1 MARPWVLLFCA
12 LLAVPAI
19 AQGAPAA
26 AGSAASS
33 AVPAA
38 DTGMPVE
45 ELDRLL
51 APLGSGDVEA
61 RKSAAKSVAE
71 LGPESVAAITKKLDA
86 LRKATS
92 PQVATTVKQAG
103 RGGEAGDLCE
113 LLVKSGGEGA
123 PFVTAIQTAAMLRAL
138 AHVATTPAVR
148 QLVKVAGD
156 HGLAFRP
163 EIARLLKVLGD
174 KAVPALLETKTT
186 ELRHWG
192 YNQLEAMGKRI
203 PGDAV
208 QTKDNVVLADVLR
221 AFANVHEMDALPVI
235 LSFVNSDRVHV
246 RNAARDAVGR
256 FGQDAI
262 WKLREA
268 YANVTGKS
276 APEGWTA
283 VDVARELF
291 AAYDRFRLQEVY
303 GLLDEGLA
311 KEKAGKLDEAVA
323 AFDKVLARQPMI
335 DRRGEMVPA
344 YVAYAQKI
352 EDDDPVK
359 SLSVFRK
366 AARLNGAF
374 GAVAPPSAGAQV
386 APNAPRTTQI
396 EAEIAYLEGK
406 ELLSRGIA
414 DTEPFKRA
422 LALDPSHTKA
432 RAELERLETDVE
444 ERQERLRYY
453 AAAGAVV
460 LVALVGIVLFG
471 GKRRPRRALSS

>member
-1 MARPWVLLFCA
+1 MARAWLVLSCVLVA
-12 LLAVPAI
+12 LPAT
-19 AQGAPAA
+19 AYGAGP
-26 AGSAASS
+26 AASS
-33 AVPAA
+33 SAVAA
-38 DTGMPVE
+38 DPGMPVE
-45 ELDRLL
+45 ELDRML

-61 RKSAAKSVAE
+61 RKSAAKSVSE
-71 LGPESVAAITKKLDA
+71 LGPESVPAISKKLEA
-86 LRKATS
+86 LRKSSS
-92 PQVATTVKQAG
+92 PQVATVVKG
-103 RGGEAGDLCE
+103 TKVESGDLCDA
-113 LLVKSGGEGA
+113 LVKNGGEGA
-123 PFVTAIQTAAMLRAL
+123 PFATAVYTAAMLRAL
-138 AHVATTPAVR
+138 AHVGTTPAVR
-148 QLVKVAGD
+148 QIVKVAGD
-156 HGLAFRP
+156 HALSFRP
-163 EIARLLKVLGD
+163 EIVRILKSLGD

-192 YNQLEAMGKRI
+192 YNQLEAMGKRV

-208 QTKDNVVLADVLR
+208 QTKDNEVLADVLH

-246 RNAARDAVGR
+246 RNAARESVGR
-256 FGQDAI
+256 YGQDAI

-276 APEGWTA
+276 APETWTA

-291 AAYDRFRLQEVY
+291 TAYDRFRLQEVY

-311 KEKAGKLDEAVA
+311 KEKAGKIDEAVS

-344 YVAYAQKI
+344 YASYAQRI
-352 EDDDPVK
+352 EEDDPVK
-359 SLSVFRK
+359 ALSVFRK
-366 AARLNGAF
+366 AARL
-374 GAVAPPSAGAQV
+374 
-386 APNAPRTTQI
+386 APNGPRTSQI

-406 ELLSRGIA
+406 ELLARGIA

-422 LALDPSHTKA
+422 LTLDPSHTKA

-444 ERQERLRYY
+444 ARQERVRWY
-453 AAAGAVV
+453 AAAGAVI

-471 GKRRPRRALSS
+471 GRRRPRRALPSSS

>member
-1 MARPWVLLFCA
+1 LVFCA
-12 LLAVPAI
+12 LIAYPAI
-19 AQGAPAA
+19 AHAATPTASSSAATSAA
-26 AGSAASS
+26 A
-33 AVPAA
+33 
-38 DTGMPVE
+38 DQGMPLE
-45 ELDRLL
+45 ELERLL
-51 APLGSGDVEA
+51 APLGSADAEA
-61 RKSAAKSVAE
+61 RKAAAKSTSE
-71 LGPESVAAITKKLDA
+71 LGPESVPAITKKLEA

-92 PQVATTVKQAG
+92 PQVATAVKTAG
-103 RGGEAGDLCE
+103 HGGDSMDLCE

-123 PFVTAIQTAAMLRAL
+123 GFVTAIETAAMLRAL
-138 AHVATTPAVR
+138 AHVGTTPAVR
-148 QLVKVAGD
+148 QIVKVAGD
-156 HGLAFRP
+156 HALAFRP
-163 EIARLLKVLGD
+163 EIVRLLRALGD
-174 KAVPALLETKTT
+174 KAVPALLETKGT

-192 YNQLEAMGKRI
+192 YNQLEAMGKRV

-208 QTKDNVVLADVLR
+208 QTKDNEVLADVLH

-246 RNAARDAVGR
+246 RNAARDSVGR

-276 APEGWTA
+276 APETWTA
-283 VDVARELF
+283 GDVARELF

-303 GLLDEGLA
+303 GLIDDGLTN
-311 KEKAGKLDEAVA
+311 EKAGKLDEAVA

-352 EDDDPVK
+352 EDEDPMR

-366 AARLNGAF
+366 AARL
-374 GAVAPPSAGAQV
+374 APDG
-386 APNAPRTTQI
+386 PRASQI

-406 ELLSRGIA
+406 ELLARGVA

-444 ERQERLRYY
+444 TRQERLRYY

-471 GKRRPRRALSS
+471 GRSPRRVSAKRPSREPQSG